1 MAAVGCGLHY
11 FVLAPFGSSWI
22 VANFSTAKICF
33 HNYENVN
40 HGSYSKETKKFYF
53 QFTSYINL
61 PDVFLLYCWV
71 WNNGTDIII

>member
-1 MAAVGCGLHY
+1 MAVVGCGLHY

-33 HNYENVN
+33 HNYQNVD
-40 HGSYSKETKKFYF
+40 HGSYSKETKQFYF

-61 PDVFLLYCWV
+61 PDVFLLYSWV
-71 WNNGTDIII
+71 WNNGTDII